1 MKRIMKFSIIL
12 ATVAVIFSSCTENS
26 TNSTEPSE
34 SQQQEVEAVTN
45 IIAGSLSDK
54 NEGFM
59 ASMYDLT
66 ANVTP
71 GGMGYRNNRDWRGG
85 RDFEFTYDEETG
97 THSINFEREISRGD
111 FSKSMQASLNYKYR
125 DANGGFIPEPA
136 EQQSQIASIGFEG
149 QREGATQT
157 PRRNSSFERTASWFL
172 EGYNENIMQ
181 LSGEQQHSG
190 NMTLSTN
197 FREISRNFD
206 VQFNLIDITIERS
219 DSSDELE
226 YLITGLIEY
235 SMTTESVINGETR
248 SQNFEGVIELTGEGD
263 ALMRIMGLNSVY
275 RLDLIN
281 GEVLEER

>member
-1 MKRIMKFSIIL
+1 MKRLVKFNIVF
-12 ATVAVIFSSCTENS
+12 AMAAVLFSSCTENS
-26 TNSTEPSE
+26 TNSTELSE
-34 SQQQEVEAVTN
+34 TQQQEVEAATS

-54 NEGFM
+54 DEGFM

-71 GGMGYRNNRDWRGG
+71 GGMGYRNNRDWRGD
-85 RDFEFTYDEETG
+85 RDFEFIYDEESG

-111 FSKSMQASLNYKYR
+111 FSKSMQASLNYQYR

-136 EQQSQIASIGFEG
+136 QQQSEIASIGFEG
-149 QREGATQT
+149 MREGETVA
-157 PRRNSSFERTASWFL
+157 PRRNSSFQRNASWFL

-190 NMTLSTN
+190 NMTISTN

-206 VQFNLIDITIERS
+206 VQFDMIDITIERS
-219 DSSDELE
+219 DNSEELE
-226 YLITGLIEY
+226 YMITGLIEY
-235 SMTTESVINGETR
+235 SMTTESVINGET
-248 SQNFEGVIELTGEGD
+248 SSESFEGVIELTGEGD
-263 ALMRIMGLNSVY
+263 AIMRIMGLNSVY